1 MSIHEVS
8 ATEERRNAV
17 RAKTLRTGL
26 IIYDEGRCTMS
37 CMILETSSTGA
48 KLRPQ
53 DPIWLPDNFSLR
65 LPDGTRRHCD
75 VARKDRTD
83 VGVRYAD

>member
-1 MSIHEVS
+1 MSSHEMS
-8 ATEERRNAV
+8 TAEERRNAA

-26 IIYDEGRCTMS
+26 IIYDDGRCTMS
-37 CMILETSSTGA
+37 CMILELSSTGA

-53 DPIWLPDNFSLR
+53 DPIWLPDHFGLR

-75 VARKDRTD
+75 VVRKDRTD
-83 VGVRYAD
+83 VAVRYAD